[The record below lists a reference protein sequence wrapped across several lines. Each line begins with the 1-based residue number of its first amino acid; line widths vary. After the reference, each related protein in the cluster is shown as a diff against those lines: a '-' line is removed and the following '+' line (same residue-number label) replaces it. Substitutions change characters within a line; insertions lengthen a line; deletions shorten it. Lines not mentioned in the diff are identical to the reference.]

1 MAKKLKLSS
10 SLSGDY
16 TIFGIAC
23 HLKDYR
29 MTFLIN
35 QKLGISFRREE
46 DLSLGDA
53 DNKKSYSF
61 YIFKHPD
68 ERRNYF
74 LISNHHPD
82 GRLIP
87 VERGI
92 DFFIVVDDVLPSTL
106 KKQLVS
112 CIQSIPNVLTAF
124 EIDPGKIKDLD
135 IIFEEIELHLLKK

>member
-10 SLSGDY
+10 GLSGDY
-16 TIFGIAC
+16 TTFGIAC

-29 MTFLIN
+29 MAFLIN
-35 QKLGISFRREE
+35 QKLGISFRRME
-46 DLSLGDA
+46 DLSFGDK
-53 DNKKSYSF
+53 DNKRSYSF

-87 VERGI
+87 AERGI
-92 DFFIVVDDVLPSTL
+92 DFFIVVDDVLPSSVT
-106 KKQLVS
+106 KQLIS
-112 CIQSIPNVLTAF
+112 SIQSIPNVLTAF
-124 EIDPGKIKDLD
+124 EIDPGKIKNLE